1 MENNKVVP
9 AEWSYVKIKDKKP
22 KLDIFRIFPESGIL
36 PPGGKQ
42 NIKVMF
48 VPNAG
53 KKFTQNLEFKIKSNE
68 VCKFVNVMGTSSIPK
83 VAFNTTQ
90 ISIDTTLP

>member
-1 MENNKVVP
+1 
-9 AEWSYVKIKDKKP
+9 
-22 KLDIFRIFPESGIL
+22 
-36 PPGGKQ
+36 
-42 NIKVMF
+42 MF

-90 ISIDTTLP
+90 ISIDTTLPQMQSIHSPFTISNPNETPIEILVAELDTE